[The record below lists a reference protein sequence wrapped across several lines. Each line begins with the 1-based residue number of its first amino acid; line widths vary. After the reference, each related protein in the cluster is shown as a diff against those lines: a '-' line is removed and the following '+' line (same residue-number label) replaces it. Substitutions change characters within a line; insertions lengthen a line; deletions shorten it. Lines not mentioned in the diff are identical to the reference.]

1 MVGTNRQKKQLFVMA
16 VRTPS
21 GKTLPGNLSIIP
33 SEQKWVFHALYQH
46 AFPQLYSSEV
56 CFRNRLVLT
65 DEDEAEYRSFE
76 DLIQVTKEFS
86 KSSVML
92 CTFHGIW
99 MAFKKDLITL
109 LDECA
114 CGKLLGMCVQ
124 FVFLFLLYDF
134 TYTNSY
140 TDSFCMNLFIL
151 IHTKPIVLSMYPNKL
166 CPTH

>member
-1 MVGTNRQKKQLFVMA
+1 MA

-21 GKTLPGNLSIIP
+21 GNTLPGNLSIIP

-114 CGKLLGMCVQ
+114 CGKLLGTCVQ
-124 FVFLFLLYDF
+124 FFLFFLYEF

-140 TDSFCMNLFIL
+140 TDLLPTNTYIL
-151 IHTKPIVLSMYPNKL
+151 IHMTMIVL

>member
-1 MVGTNRQKKQLFVMA
+1 MA

-76 DLIQVTKEFS
+76 DLMEAA
-86 KSSVML
+86 
-92 CTFHGIW
+92 IW
-99 MAFKKDLITL
+99 T
-109 LDECA
+109 
-114 CGKLLGMCVQ
+114 
-124 FVFLFLLYDF
+124 FLLAAEPEPAGAAVAVADE
-134 TYTNSY
+134 
-140 TDSFCMNLFIL
+140 
-151 IHTKPIVLSMYPNKL
+151 IV
-166 CPTH
+166 

>member
-1 MVGTNRQKKQLFVMA
+1 MA

-46 AFPQLYSSEV
+46 AFPHLYSSEV
-56 CFRNRLVLT
+56 CSRNRLVLT

-76 DLIQVTKEFS
+76 DLIQITKEFS

-114 CGKLLGMCVQ
+114 CGKLIGTGVQ
-124 FVFLFLLYDF
+124 FVLRFFVLYEL
-134 TYTNSY
+134 YNTNSY
-140 TDSFCMNLFIL
+140 LFFRVNLYIL
-151 IHTKPIVLSMYPNKL
+151 IHTKIIVYPITTRRLVVQNIHASSM
-166 CPTH
+166 CF